1 MTLIITALAD
11 DAVIQVSDRQLTR
24 GEEVLQKPAN
34 KALCISCSDANFTV
48 AFTGVAEILG
58 APAADWLLDHLASLK
73 ASALPFP
80 SILESLR
87 NQATATW
94 PRLSAS
100 ARGIGITFVFAG
112 FGRAGPFYAL
122 LSNREGRHGNR
133 LPAVS
138 ADFQSGIWLR
148 NKKRLRKLDIVI
160 NGCEDAVTGTID
172 RAIQSV
178 RRRFLNKTAD
188 KRADTL
194 VELVR
199 RAADHA
205 TLGKYIGKDCMS
217 VIVPAFG
224 AFIAR
229 YHPTESHPAQYA
241 PNLLTNGMAFKGVEF
256 SLPPGWTI
264 KLGGS

>member
-11 DAVIQVSDRQLTR
+11 DAVIQVSDRRLTSDQV
-24 GEEVLQKPAN
+24 VLDKRVN

-58 APAADWLLDHLASLK
+58 APTADWLLDHLASRK

-80 SILESLR
+80 AILESLR
-87 NQATATW
+87 DQATATW
-94 PRLSAS
+94 PRLSAR
-100 ARGIGITFVFAG
+100 ARGIGITFVFAW

-122 LSNREGRHGNR
+122 LSNGEDRHGNR

-138 ADFQSGIWLR
+138 ADFQYGIWSR
-148 NKKRLRKLDIVI
+148 SKKRLRKLDIVI
-160 NGCEDAVTGTID
+160 NGRENAVDGSID
-172 RAIQSV
+172 LAIPSV
-178 RRRFLNKTAD
+178 RRRFFHETAD
-188 KRADTL
+188 KRADVL

-199 RAADHA
+199 RAADHPKQ
-205 TLGKYIGKDCMS
+205 GRYIGKSCMS
-217 VIVPAFG
+217 VVVPVSG
-224 AFIAR
+224 EFIAR
-229 YHPTESHPAQYA
+229 YHPAESDPVQYA